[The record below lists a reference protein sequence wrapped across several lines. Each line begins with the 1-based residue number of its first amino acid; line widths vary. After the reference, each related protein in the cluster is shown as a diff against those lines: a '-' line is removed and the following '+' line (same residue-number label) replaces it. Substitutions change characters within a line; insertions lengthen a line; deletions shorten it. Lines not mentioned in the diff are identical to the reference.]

1 MDRLELW
8 IGSEKTEWGVTDDKG
23 WCLSTDSSS
32 DFDTSCTEC
41 ILVNANGTI
50 NNDTISAPTNL
61 FVPGIWTDDVAL
73 CSDESKIV
81 MVSQTFGHRSQ
92 SNQHRAFL
100 LNHTLPQCANGN
112 DGLYIDRIEMWHD
125 GTKRKS
131 WGTEDDSGW
140 CLSTDSGDNFD
151 EACTKAYNCSMIS
164 MGATE
169 NELGV
174 ESPLILDDHQP
185 TFPLNSTYKPW
196 LIGSQGEQ
204 RTNIQCNDA
213 QT

>member
-1 MDRLELW
+1 
-8 IGSEKTEWGVTDDKG
+8 
-23 WCLSTDSSS
+23 
-32 DFDTSCTEC
+32 
-41 ILVNANGTI
+41 
-50 NNDTISAPTNL
+50 
-61 FVPGIWTDDVAL
+61 
-73 CSDESKIV
+73 
-81 MVSQTFGHRSQ
+81 
-92 SNQHRAFL
+92 
-100 LNHTLPQCANGN
+100 
-112 DGLYIDRIEMWHD
+112 MWHD

-140 CLSTDSGDNFD
+140 CLSTDSSDNFD
-151 EACTKAYNCSMIS
+151 GACTKAYGCSMIS

-169 NELGV
+169 NEIGV
-174 ESPLILDDHQP
+174 ERPLILDDHQP